1 MRKCAWLLHKSLDFH
16 TFFEELEHLPKWRWQ
31 QNHSNISWLIFFWC
45 RSPLKKCIH
54 IECKC
59 QFFFVVRI
67 ILMRSVMIFGYLIH
81 LHTRVLLLCWIAIK
95 QMRFQPQTFR
105 ASFLSNKKY
114 YWMKYAIK
122 SAVLFITL
130 ITTAYCTWSKWC
142 CCFGR
147 RTP

>member
-1 MRKCAWLLHKSLDFH
+1 MRTINTQIDWISHIFRRIRTSTKMTMATKPLQHFMAY
-16 TFFEELEHLPKWRWQ
+16 FFNVVRP
-31 QNHSNISWLIFFWC
+31 S
-45 RSPLKKCIH
+45 KKCIH

-67 ILMRSVMIFGYLIH
+67 KLMFSVMIFDILIH
-81 LHTRVLLLCWIAIK
+81 LEWHTRVLLLCWIEIK
-95 QMRFQPQTFR
+95 QMRFQPQKFQ

-122 SAVLFITL
+122 STVLFITL
-130 ITTAYCTWSKWC
+130 ITTAYSTWSKWC
-142 CCFGR
+142 CCFAR